1 MGYGRLY
8 GVMRKKRVVQSGSA
22 TTEGAQ
28 TETGASGMNTG
39 SAYTVKHI
47 QKGPFWLFS
56 SCMEAV
62 WRTSMIRKCFLAFAL
77 VLSGCKYSEKD
88 DGGAWKAA
96 DCFAILSGELSQN
109 SIEIAKFN
117 MEKCLCGRYS
127 VSYKFFDD
135 DACAISVWELDG
147 RIRSIRIESHL
158 PSAFLT
164 YVIKDKYSLKKEAQW
179 SYVEPQY
186 GFCVQ
191 NNHRVSIPLERVLK
205 LLNVKDVISY
215 SRMNFGCPNAK
226 TEGADYYVY
235 WFKIVDRPNLVM
247 NLTLFSK
254 DSWLIEVFPA
264 GSQKVEAGSR

>member
-1 MGYGRLY
+1 
-8 GVMRKKRVVQSGSA
+8 
-22 TTEGAQ
+22 
-28 TETGASGMNTG
+28 
-39 SAYTVKHI
+39 
-47 QKGPFWLFS
+47 
-56 SCMEAV
+56 
-62 WRTSMIRKCFLAFAL
+62 MIRKCFLAFAL

-179 SYVEPQY
+179 SYVKPQY

-205 LLNVKDVISY
+205 LLNVDDVISY

-226 TEGADYYVY
+226 TEGEDYYVY

-247 NLTLFSK
+247 DLTLFSK

>member
-1 MGYGRLY
+1 MITPHHSHPTN
-8 GVMRKKRVVQSGSA
+8 GV
-22 TTEGAQ
+22 
-28 TETGASGMNTG
+28 
-39 SAYTVKHI
+39 
-47 QKGPFWLFS
+47 GPVDLFS

-62 WRTSMIRKCFLAFAL
+62 WRTSMIRKCFFAFAL

-88 DGGAWKAA
+88 DGKAWKAA
-96 DCFAILSGELSQN
+96 DCFATLSGELSQN

-117 MEKCLCGRYS
+117 MEKCLCYPYS

-147 RIRSIRIESHL
+147 RIRSIRIESHV
-158 PSAFLT
+158 PSGFLAWA
-164 YVIKDKYSLKKEAQW
+164 IKDEDCPKNEARW
-179 SYVEPQY
+179 LYVEPEY

-191 NNHRVSIPLERVLK
+191 NNNRVSIPLERVLK
-205 LLNVKDVISY
+205 LLNAKDVISY

-226 TEGADYYVY
+226 IQGRDYYVY

-254 DSWLIEVFPA
+254 DSWLIEVFPV

>member
-1 MGYGRLY
+1 
-8 GVMRKKRVVQSGSA
+8 
-22 TTEGAQ
+22 
-28 TETGASGMNTG
+28 
-39 SAYTVKHI
+39 
-47 QKGPFWLFS
+47 
-56 SCMEAV
+56 
-62 WRTSMIRKCFLAFAL
+62 MIRKCFLAFAL

-117 MEKCLCGRYS
+117 MEKCLCNPYS

-158 PSAFLT
+158 PSQFLK
-164 YVIKDKYSLKKEAQW
+164 YVLKDKYSPKNEARW
-179 SYVEPQY
+179 FYVKPEF

-205 LLNVKDVISY
+205 LLNVNDVISY
-215 SRMNFGCPNAK
+215 SRMNLGPPNAK
-226 TEGADYYVY
+226 IQGSDCYVY
-235 WFKIVDRPNLVM
+235 GFKIVDRPNLVM

-264 GSQKVEAGSR
+264 GSQKVGVECR